1 MAEAQDESSSRE
13 EGATLA
19 IPANG
24 EAAEPEP
31 APPEQ
36 EHELEE
42 KDQEQTPKAVD
53 TATGP
58 TSAQLLD
65 DLTRDLIAF
74 QETWA
79 AGGFLSPVPPPS
91 ATFPTTNGDF
101 PSSGLAKSIV
111 PEPSEAEGSV
121 VEGNDGEDES
131 AEEVAERERAPEEGM
146 ADVVD
151 RTVQGSSDREA
162 APIETGK
169 DQNQDQEVN
178 TQQDGGPG
186 EDAPEEERGVS
197 QGDEQEQE
205 VVVDKAEA
213 DEEDFVPELQDVPE
227 AEGADAP
234 TVQEVAD
241 EPVDV
246 YREGQVGVIVAEPAE
261 EAMAA
266 VIEAEVGLDGNGKH
280 HPLAPL
286 VEITA
291 GNGGGEGAA
300 EAQVVEVNVEQE

>member
-1 MAEAQDESSSRE
+1 
-13 EGATLA
+13 
-19 IPANG
+19 
-24 EAAEPEP
+24 
-31 APPEQ
+31 
-36 EHELEE
+36 
-42 KDQEQTPKAVD
+42 
-53 TATGP
+53 
-58 TSAQLLD
+58 
-65 DLTRDLIAF
+65 
-74 QETWA
+74 
-79 AGGFLSPVPPPS
+79 
-91 ATFPTTNGDF
+91 
-101 PSSGLAKSIV
+101 
-111 PEPSEAEGSV
+111 V

-131 AEEVAERERAPEEGM
+131 AEVAERERAPEEGM